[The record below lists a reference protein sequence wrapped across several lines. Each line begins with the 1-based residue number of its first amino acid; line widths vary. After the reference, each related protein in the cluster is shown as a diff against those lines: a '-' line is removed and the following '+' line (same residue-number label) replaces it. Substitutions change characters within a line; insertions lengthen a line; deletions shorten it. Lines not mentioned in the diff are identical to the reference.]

1 MRPPLD
7 NGVVLITGASAGIG
21 REFALQLAPR
31 ARALVLVARRADRLE
46 ALRAELVAAR
56 PGLTVLVVAGDLAVP
71 AVTDDLCAR
80 VEKEVGPVDVL
91 INNAGFGDFRCFD
104 LADWDKVAQMLD
116 LNVKSLAYL
125 TWKLLPGMVARRRGG
140 VLNVSSSAGL
150 EPVPGFSAY
159 VGSKYFVTGFTETMR
174 LEVKPAGVVVSQLCP
189 GPVETEFQAVATYDP
204 KEPRFVRLSA
214 AACARKAL
222 AGFARGKPLI
232 VPGIWIKLVI
242 LLGGITPRWLKRLI
256 LGAFV
261 PGIRRVQL
269 KAIEGAGEKR

>member
-21 REFALQLAPR
+21 RELALQLAPR
-31 ARALVLVARRADRLE
+31 ARALVVVARRADRLE

-56 PGLTVLVVAGDLAVP
+56 PSLTVLVHAGDLALP
-71 AVTDDLCAR
+71 AVTDELCAR

-91 INNAGFGDFRCFD
+91 VNNAGFGDFHCFD
-104 LADWDKVAQMLD
+104 LAAWDKVAQMLD
-116 LNVKSLAYL
+116 LNVKALAYL

-140 VLNVSSSAGL
+140 VLNVSSGAGL

-159 VGSKYFVTGFTETMR
+159 VGTKHFVTGFTETLR
-174 LEVKPAGVVVSQLCP
+174 LEVAPAGVVVSQLCP
-189 GPVETEFQAVATYDP
+189 GPVETEFNQVATYTA

-222 AGFARGKPLI
+222 SAFGRGRALI
-232 VPGIWIKLVI
+232 VPGVWMKIAM
-242 LLGGITPRWLKRLI
+242 LLGALTPRWMKRLVMA
-256 LGAFV
+256 AFV
-261 PGIRRVQL
+261 PGVRRAQL
-269 KAIEGAGEKR
+269 KAIEGAAEKR